1 MDSDEKDSKEKP
13 TKEAASGGNVQ
24 NRSDDNDDEKIADE
38 DLENATDRVNAKAKR
53 QWLEYERS
61 LTPPQQA
68 MEDLRLRGVN
78 SPGASTSGIPNE
90 NRTSHPK
97 ARKKGKRSNNINP
110 ILPRGGPLWPPL
122 P

>member
-53 QWLEYERS
+53 QWLDYEKSLAPQHQDPPTEEPLRRS
-61 LTPPQQA
+61 
-68 MEDLRLRGVN
+68 MEDLRLQGGN
-78 SPGASTSGIPNE
+78 SPGASTSGN
-90 NRTSHPK
+90 PK
-97 ARKKGKRSNNINP
+97 ANRSSRPKTNKKGKGKSSQ
-110 ILPRGGPLWPPL
+110 LLA
-122 P
+122 